1 MCISQL
7 NTAVCAAG
15 VMLDDKVCLC
25 SYGMLV
31 LALTMALYM
40 DSASVPQYTHH
51 VTCQRFCSCSRT
63 SIFGIAVSGTVDA
76 LQLFNGAT
84 LALLDEATSALEEE
98 AERELYQLLMNM
110 PGLTLVSTESTTS
123 YT

>member
-1 MCISQL
+1 M
-7 NTAVCAAG
+7 
-15 VMLDDKVCLC
+15 
-25 SYGMLV
+25 
-31 LALTMALYM
+31 
-40 DSASVPQYTHH
+40 
-51 VTCQRFCSCSRT
+51 
-63 SIFGIAVSGTVDA
+63 FGIAVSGTVDA